1 MTFIPLI
8 TINIKLLGHEVI
20 SRYRYEESIY
30 HLFDEYTN
38 FMWNITDKG

>member
-20 SRYRYEESIY
+20 SRYRHEDDIY
-30 HLFDEYTN
+30 PICNLVLDYI
-38 FMWNITDKG
+38 WNEVD

>member
-20 SRYRYEESIY
+20 NRYRLEDNIY
-30 HLFDEYTN
+30 PICNLVLVYIWDEV
-38 FMWNITDKG
+38 D

>member
-20 SRYRYEESIY
+20 SRYRLHGDIY
-30 HLFDEYTN
+30 PICNLVLDYIWDEV
-38 FMWNITDKG
+38 D